1 MRIVKVFNN
10 NVALVRDDSGREL
23 VVQGRGLAFQA
34 HPGDRLKEALI
45 ERRFLPEPT
54 GTPEQLAMMV
64 ASIPPELIAVAEEIL
79 GLGPTV
85 GLTLDQRA
93 AVALADHI
101 SIALRRIAAGQTLDN
116 PLEWEVRILYVREVN
131 LGLHA
136 LEIIRRRTG
145 INLPPSEAVPLAL
158 HFVNAQAGAQVLS
171 EAVRT
176 ARLIRDILA
185 IIRDD
190 YGDAFV
196 AREALSE
203 ARFATHLRYLFLS
216 QLSGRRHAPLI
227 AELAKSFSHEEPR
240 AYACARRIAAYLTEK
255 MRWQIGDDE
264 TIYLALHIQRMTASA
279 VTPTLDPR

>member
-93 AVALADHI
+93 AVA
-101 SIALRRIAAGQTLDN
+101 
-116 PLEWEVRILYVREVN
+116 VRESRS
-131 LGLHA
+131 LRA
-136 LEIIRRRTG
+136 
-145 INLPPSEAVPLAL
+145 PSLTNWNE
-158 HFVNAQAGAQVLS
+158 N
-171 EAVRT
+171 T
-176 ARLIRDILA
+176 ARGIPSR
-185 IIRDD
+185 
-190 YGDAFV
+190 
-196 AREALSE
+196 
-203 ARFATHLRYLFLS
+203 T
-216 QLSGRRHAPLI
+216 I
-227 AELAKSFSHEEPR
+227 A
-240 AYACARRIAAYLTEK
+240 
-255 MRWQIGDDE
+255 
-264 TIYLALHIQRMTASA
+264 TASA
-279 VTPTLDPR
+279 VRVA